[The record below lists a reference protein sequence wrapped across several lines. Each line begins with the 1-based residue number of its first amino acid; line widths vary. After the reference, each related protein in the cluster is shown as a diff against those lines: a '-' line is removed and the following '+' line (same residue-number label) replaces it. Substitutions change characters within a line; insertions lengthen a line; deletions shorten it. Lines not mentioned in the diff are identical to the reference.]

1 MKKITSIF
9 IFILSLLFFQ
19 NHSISA
25 ETPKLLKTD
34 WTFKGLFGKY
44 DRASLQRGYQVY
56 TEVCAACHS
65 MQYLSYRNL
74 AEPGGPEFTENEA
87 KFIAASFE
95 VLDGPNNDGEMFTRP
110 AKLSDKFVMP
120 YDNVEAAKAANGG
133 AYPPDMS
140 VLVKARSGGA
150 DYIYSILMGYE
161 NPPLDM
167 KIEDGVYYNKYMAG
181 NKIRMAAPLNDGSV
195 EYSDGTK
202 SSVSQMSKDVTAFL
216 TWAAEPHLEKRK
228 RIGFKT
234 ILYLLIFSILV
245 FLSMKKIWSRIETKV

>member
-1 MKKITSIF
+1 MKKIFYLSSI
-9 IFILSLLFFQ
+9 LVLLCT
-19 NHSISA
+19 N
-25 ETPKLLKTD
+25 LLAAGDAAKPIKVD
-34 WTFKGLFGKY
+34 WSFNGFFGKF
-44 DRASLQRGYQVY
+44 DRAQLQRGYQVY
-56 TEVCAACHS
+56 KEVCASCHS
-65 MQYLSYRNL
+65 MKYLSFRNL
-74 AEPGGPEFTENEA
+74 GEIGGPEFSEA
-87 KFIAASFE
+87 EVKAIAAGFT
-95 VLDGPNNDGEMFTRP
+95 VKDGPNEEGEMFDRP
-110 AKLSDKFVMP
+110 GLPKDKFVSP
-120 YDNVEAAKAANGG
+120 YPNEKAARAVNGG

-161 NPPLDM
+161 NPPSDM

>member
-1 MKKITSIF
+1 MKKIFYLSSI
-9 IFILSLLFFQ
+9 LVLLC
-19 NHSISA
+19 
-25 ETPKLLKTD
+25 TKLLAAGDAAKPIKVD
-34 WTFKGLFGKY
+34 WSFNGFFGKF
-44 DRASLQRGYQVY
+44 DRAQLQRGYQVY
-56 TEVCAACHS
+56 KEVCASCHS
-65 MQYLSYRNL
+65 MKYLSFRNL
-74 AEPGGPEFTENEA
+74 GEIGGPEFSEA
-87 KFIAASFE
+87 EVKAIAAGFT
-95 VLDGPNNDGEMFTRP
+95 VKDGPNEEGEMFDRP
-110 AKLSDKFVMP
+110 GLPKDKFVSP
-120 YDNVEAAKAANGG
+120 YPNEKAARAVNGG

-150 DYIYSILMGYE
+150 DYIYSILTGYE
-161 NPPLDM
+161 NPPSDM

-195 EYSDGTK
+195 DYSDGTK